1 MQNAF
6 LLQKGATTMENKL
19 KTTPN
24 QAVQTFITYGN
35 QNGDRQLKEERLQQL
50 EDVLATQ
57 GIYPGGKVHRVLEKL
72 IYDLTYNGI
81 IKVSREHLSKKL
93 EVGFNTISTAFKYME
108 QSKLF
113 ILSRNKSGKTN
124 SGCRVILD
132 VQHVNFESI
141 LSEVY
146 HLNSYEIAIVK
157 GEFKQPNKHQN
168 KHQDLAQN
176 AVTPTLNDPN
186 STLNY
191 NNQIKTIKDIK
202 TSTKQS
208 SNQRNNLYNRLKD
221 LYQARTG
228 SLEGFKAFVVVI
240 YGSLKKIKAEDKLGL
255 SHGHLETLMY
265 QSLDAA
271 ISVTDQY
278 VKTNRL
284 ALLSAIIRNKIN
296 DLTVS
301 NASTASEKEKTRKVE
316 VVPAWFATRHEQEEE
331 VTEEKKAYFAQERER
346 ILAKLRDI

>member
-1 MQNAF
+1 M
-6 LLQKGATTMENKL
+6 KNKL

-35 QNGDRQLKEERLQQL
+35 QKGNRQLKEERLQQL
-50 EDVLATQ
+50 EEVLATQ

-72 IYDLTYNGI
+72 IYDLTYNGV

-93 EVGFNTISTAFKYME
+93 EVGLNTISTAFKYMD

-113 ILSRNKSGKTN
+113 LLSRNKSGKTN

-141 LSEVY
+141 LREVY
-146 HLNSYEIAIVK
+146 HLTAYEIAIVK
-157 GEFKQPNKHQN
+157 EDFKYLNKHQN

-176 AVTPTLNDPN
+176 AVISTPNGSN
-186 STLNY
+186 SDLNY
-191 NNQIKTIKDIK
+191 NNQIKIIKDIK
-202 TSTKQS
+202 TSTKQAS
-208 SNQRNNLYNRLKD
+208 DQKNNLYNRLKN

-228 SLEGFKAFVVVI
+228 SLEGFKPFVGVI
-240 YGSLKKIKAEDKLGL
+240 YGSLKKIKAEDKLTL
-255 SHGHLETLMY
+255 SNVQLESILY

-271 ISVTDQY
+271 VSASDQY
-278 VKTNRL
+278 VKTNRI

-296 DLTVS
+296 DLTISVVP
-301 NASTASEKEKTRKVE
+301 EKEKTRKVE

-346 ILAKLRDI
+346 ILAKLRDL

>member
-1 MQNAF
+1 MKRFFASK
-6 LLQKGATTMENKL
+6 KGAIIMKNKL

-35 QNGDRQLKEERLQQL
+35 QKGNRPLKEERLQQL
-50 EDVLATQ
+50 EEVLAAQ

-72 IYDLTYNGI
+72 IYDLTYNGV

-93 EVGFNTISTAFKYME
+93 EVGLNTISTAFKYME

-141 LSEVY
+141 LREVY
-146 HLNSYEIAIVK
+146 HLTAYEIAIVK
-157 GEFKQPNKHQN
+157 EDFKYLNKHQN

-176 AVTPTLNDPN
+176 AVISTPNGSN

-191 NNQIKTIKDIK
+191 DNQNKTSKDIK

-208 SNQRNNLYNRLKD
+208 SEQKNNLYNRLKN
-221 LYQARTG
+221 LYKARTG
-228 SLEGFKAFVVVI
+228 SLEGFKPFVGVI
-240 YGSLKKIKAEDKLGL
+240 YGSLKKIKAEDKLTL
-255 SHGHLETLMY
+255 SYVQLETIMY

-271 ISVTDQY
+271 ISASDQY

-301 NASTASEKEKTRKVE
+301 NSSAAPEQDKTRKVE
-316 VVPAWFATRHEQEEE
+316 LVPTWFATRHEQEEE

-346 ILAKLRDI
+346 ILAMLGSI

>member
-1 MQNAF
+1 M
-6 LLQKGATTMENKL
+6 KNKL

-35 QNGDRQLKEERLQQL
+35 QKGDRQLKEERLQQL
-50 EDVLATQ
+50 EEVLATQ

-72 IYDLTYNGI
+72 IYDLTYNGV

-93 EVGFNTISTAFKYME
+93 EVGLNTISTAFKYMD

-141 LSEVY
+141 LREVY
-146 HLNSYEIAIVK
+146 HLTAYEIAIVK
-157 GEFKQPNKHQN
+157 EDFKYLNKHQN

-176 AVTPTLNDPN
+176 VVISKPN
-186 STLNY
+186 GSNLDLNY
-191 NNQIKTIKDIK
+191 NNQNKSLKDIK
-202 TSTKQS
+202 TSTKEVSEQS
-208 SNQRNNLYNRLKD
+208 NNLYNRLKN
-221 LYQARTG
+221 LYKARIG
-228 SLEGFKAFVVVI
+228 SLEGFKPFVGVI
-240 YGSLKKIKAEDKLGL
+240 YGSMKKIKAEDKLTL
-255 SHGHLETLMY
+255 SHVQLESILY

-271 ISVTDQY
+271 ISASDQY

-296 DLTVS
+296 DLTVLNS
-301 NASTASEKEKTRKVE
+301 SAVPEKEKTRKVE

-346 ILAKLRDI
+346 ILAKLRNL

>member
-1 MQNAF
+1 M
-6 LLQKGATTMENKL
+6 KNKL

-35 QNGDRQLKEERLQQL
+35 QKGDRQLKEERLQQL
-50 EDVLATQ
+50 EETLATQ

-81 IKVSREHLSKKL
+81 IKVSREHLGKKL
-93 EVGFNTISTAFKYME
+93 EVGLNTISTAFKYLE

-141 LSEVY
+141 LSGIY
-146 HLNSYEIAIVK
+146 RLTAYEIAILK
-157 GEFKQPNKHQN
+157 EDFKYLSKHQN

-176 AVTPTLNDPN
+176 AVISTPNDSN
-186 STLNY
+186 LTLNY
-191 NNQIKTIKDIK
+191 NNQNKTLKDIK
-202 TSTKQS
+202 TSTKPS
-208 SNQRNNLYNRLKD
+208 SDKKNNLYKRLKN

-228 SLEGFKAFVVVI
+228 SLEGFKPFVGVI
-240 YGSLKKIKAEDKLGL
+240 YGSLKKIKAEDKLTL
-255 SHGHLETLMY
+255 SHVQLETIMY
-265 QSLDAA
+265 QSLDSA
-271 ISVTDQY
+271 ISASDQY
-278 VKTNRL
+278 IKNNRL

-301 NASTASEKEKTRKVE
+301 NSTVAPEKNVARKVE
-316 VVPAWFATRHEQEEE
+316 PVPAWFATRHEPIEE
-331 VTEEKKAYFAQERER
+331 VTEEKMTFFAQERER
-346 ILAKLRDI
+346 ILDMLGSN

>member
-1 MQNAF
+1 M
-6 LLQKGATTMENKL
+6 KNKL

-35 QNGDRQLKEERLQQL
+35 QKGDRQLKEERLQQL
-50 EDVLATQ
+50 EEVLAAQ
-57 GIYPGGKVHRVLEKL
+57 GIYPGRKVHRVLEKL
-72 IYDLTYNGI
+72 IYDLTYNGV

-93 EVGFNTISTAFKYME
+93 EVGLNTISTAFKYMD

-141 LSEVY
+141 LREVY
-146 HLNSYEIAIVK
+146 HLTAYEIAIVK
-157 GEFKQPNKHQN
+157 EDFNYLNKYQN
-168 KHQDLAQN
+168 KHQDLTRN
-176 AVTPTLNDPN
+176 VVISTPNGSNLD
-186 STLNY
+186 LNY
-191 NNQIKTIKDIK
+191 NNQNKLLKDIK
-202 TSTKQS
+202 TSTKELSDQK
-208 SNQRNNLYNRLKD
+208 NNLYNRLKN

-228 SLEGFKAFVVVI
+228 SLEGFKPFVGAI
-240 YGSLKKIKAEDKLGL
+240 YGSLKKIKAEDKLTL
-255 SHGHLETLMY
+255 SHVQLESIMY

-271 ISVTDQY
+271 VSASDQY
-278 VKTNRL
+278 VKTNRV

-301 NASTASEKEKTRKVE
+301 NSSAVPEKDKTRKVE
-316 VVPAWFATRHEQEEE
+316 LVPAWFATRHEQEEE

-346 ILAKLRDI
+346 ILAKLRNL

>member
-1 MQNAF
+1 M
-6 LLQKGATTMENKL
+6 KNKL

-35 QNGDRQLKEERLQQL
+35 QKGDRQLKEERLQQL
-50 EDVLATQ
+50 EEVLATQ

-72 IYDLTYNGI
+72 IYDLTYNGV

-93 EVGFNTISTAFKYME
+93 EVGLNTISTAFKYMD

-113 ILSRNKSGKTN
+113 LLSRNKSGKTN

-141 LSEVY
+141 LREVY
-146 HLNSYEIAIVK
+146 HLTAYEIAIVK
-157 GEFKQPNKHQN
+157 EDFKYLNKHQN

-176 AVTPTLNDPN
+176 AVISTPNGSN
-186 STLNY
+186 SDLNY
-191 NNQIKTIKDIK
+191 NNQIKIIKDIK
-202 TSTKQS
+202 TSTKQAS
-208 SNQRNNLYNRLKD
+208 DQNNNLYNRLKN
-221 LYQARTG
+221 LYQARTS
-228 SLEGFKAFVVVI
+228 SLEGFKPFVGVI
-240 YGSLKKIKAEDKLGL
+240 YGSLKKIKAEDKLTL
-255 SHGHLETLMY
+255 SNVQLESIMY

-271 ISVTDQY
+271 VSASDQY
-278 VKTNRL
+278 VKTNRI

-296 DLTVS
+296 DLTISVVP
-301 NASTASEKEKTRKVE
+301 EKEKTRKVE
-316 VVPAWFATRHEQEEE
+316 VVPAWFATRHEQEE

-346 ILAKLRDI
+346 ILAKLRDL

>member
-1 MQNAF
+1 
-6 LLQKGATTMENKL
+6 MENKL

-35 QNGDRQLKEERLQQL
+35 QKGDRQLKEERLQQL

-81 IKVSREHLSKKL
+81 IKVSREHLSNKL
-93 EVGFNTISTAFKYME
+93 EVGFNTISTAFKLME

-113 ILSRNKSGKTN
+113 ILSRNRSGKTN
-124 SGCRVILD
+124 SGCRVIVD
-132 VQHVNFESI
+132 VQHGNFESI

-146 HLNSYEIAIVK
+146 HLNAYEIAIVK
-157 GEFKQPNKHQN
+157 DEFKQPNKHQN

-176 AVTPTLNDPN
+176 AVISTLNGSN

-191 NNQIKTIKDIK
+191 NNQNKSIKDIK

-208 SNQRNNLYNRLKD
+208 SNHKNNLYNRLKN

-228 SLEGFKAFVVVI
+228 SLEGFKAFVGVI

-255 SHGHLETLMY
+255 SNGHLETIMY

-271 ISVTDQY
+271 ISASDQY

-346 ILAKLRDI
+346 ILAKLRDL

>member
-1 MQNAF
+1 M
-6 LLQKGATTMENKL
+6 KNKL

-35 QNGDRQLKEERLQQL
+35 QKGDRQLKEDRLQQL
-50 EDVLATQ
+50 EETLASQ

-72 IYDLTYNGI
+72 IYDLTYNGV

-93 EVGFNTISTAFKYME
+93 EVGFNTISTAFKLME

-124 SGCRVILD
+124 SGCRVIVD

-141 LSEVY
+141 LSEVF
-146 HLNSYEIAIVK
+146 HLNAYEIAIVK
-157 GEFKQPNKHQN
+157 DEFKQPNKHQN

-176 AVTPTLNDPN
+176 TVISTLNGSN

-208 SNQRNNLYNRLKD
+208 SDQKNNLYNRLKN

-228 SLEGFKAFVVVI
+228 SLEGFKA
-240 YGSLKKIKAEDKLGL
+240 L
-255 SHGHLETLMY
+255 SMG
-265 QSLDAA
+265 
-271 ISVTDQY
+271 
-278 VKTNRL
+278 
-284 ALLSAIIRNKIN
+284 
-296 DLTVS
+296 
-301 NASTASEKEKTRKVE
+301 
-316 VVPAWFATRHEQEEE
+316 P
-331 VTEEKKAYFAQERER
+331 
-346 ILAKLRDI
+346 

>member
-1 MQNAF
+1 M
-6 LLQKGATTMENKL
+6 KNKL

-35 QNGDRQLKEERLQQL
+35 QKGNRQLKEERLQQL
-50 EDVLATQ
+50 EEVLATQ
-57 GIYPGGKVHRVLEKL
+57 GTYPGAKVHRVLEKL

-93 EVGFNTISTAFKYME
+93 EVGLNTISTAFKYME

-124 SGCRVILD
+124 SGCRVIID

-141 LSEVY
+141 LSGIY
-146 HLNSYEIAIVK
+146 RLTAYEIAILK
-157 GEFKQPNKHQN
+157 EDFKYLSKHQN
-168 KHQDLAQN
+168 KHQDLARN
-176 AVTPTLNDPN
+176 AVIPTLNSSN

-191 NNQIKTIKDIK
+191 NNQINILKDIK

-208 SNQRNNLYNRLKD
+208 SDQKNTFYNRLKN

-228 SLEGFKAFVVVI
+228 SLEGFKPFVGVI
-240 YGSLKKIKAEDKLGL
+240 YGSLKKIKAEDKLTL
-255 SHGHLETLMY
+255 SHVQLETILY

-271 ISVTDQY
+271 ISASDQY
-278 VKTNRL
+278 VKTNRV

-296 DLTVS
+296 DFVANS
-301 NASTASEKEKTRKVE
+301 SAAPEKDKTRKVE
-316 VVPAWFATRHEQEEE
+316 LVPAWFATRHEQEEE

-346 ILAKLRDI
+346 ILAMLN

>member
-1 MQNAF
+1 M
-6 LLQKGATTMENKL
+6 KNKL

-35 QNGDRQLKEERLQQL
+35 RNGDRQLKEERLQQL
-50 EDVLATQ
+50 EEVLATQ

-81 IKVSREHLSKKL
+81 IKVSREHLSNKL
-93 EVGFNTISTAFKYME
+93 EVGLNTISTAFKYME

-141 LSEVY
+141 LSGIY
-146 HLNSYEIAIVK
+146 RLTAYEIAILK
-157 GEFKQPNKHQN
+157 EDFKHLSKHQN
-168 KHQDLAQN
+168 KHQDLAEN
-176 AVTPTLNDPN
+176 VGVSTLNGSN
-186 STLNY
+186 STFNY
-191 NNQIKTIKDIK
+191 NNQIKTSKDIK
-202 TSTKQS
+202 TSTKQAS
-208 SNQRNNLYNRLKD
+208 DKKNNLYNRLKD

-228 SLEGFKAFVVVI
+228 SLEGFKAFAGVI
-240 YGSLKKIKAEDKLGL
+240 YGSMKKNKAEDKLGL
-255 SHGHLETLMY
+255 SKGQLETIMY

-271 ISVTDQY
+271 ISASDQY

-301 NASTASEKEKTRKVE
+301 NSSAASEKEKTRKVE

-331 VTEEKKAYFAQERER
+331 LTEEKKAYFAQERER
-346 ILAKLRDI
+346 ILAKLRDL

>member
-1 MQNAF
+1 M
-6 LLQKGATTMENKL
+6 KNKL

-35 QNGDRQLKEERLQQL
+35 QKGDRQLKEERLQQL
-50 EDVLATQ
+50 EETLATQ

-81 IKVSREHLSKKL
+81 IKVSREHLGKKL
-93 EVGFNTISTAFKYME
+93 EVGLNTISTAFKYLE

-141 LSEVY
+141 LSGIY
-146 HLNSYEIAIVK
+146 RLTAYEIAILK
-157 GEFKQPNKHQN
+157 EDFKYLSKHQN

-176 AVTPTLNDPN
+176 AVISTPNDSN
-186 STLNY
+186 LTLNY
-191 NNQIKTIKDIK
+191 NNQNKTLKDIK
-202 TSTKQS
+202 TSTKPS
-208 SNQRNNLYNRLKD
+208 SDKKNNLYKRLKN

-228 SLEGFKAFVVVI
+228 SLEGFKPFVGVI
-240 YGSLKKIKAEDKLGL
+240 YGSLKKIKAEDKLTL
-255 SHGHLETLMY
+255 SHVQLETIMY
-265 QSLDAA
+265 QSLDSA
-271 ISVTDQY
+271 ISASDQY
-278 VKTNRL
+278 IKNNRL

-301 NASTASEKEKTRKVE
+301 NSTVAPEKNVARKVE
-316 VVPAWFATRHEQEEE
+316 PVPAWFATRHEPVEE
-331 VTEEKKAYFAQERER
+331 VTEEKMTFFAQERER
-346 ILAKLRDI
+346 ILDMLGSN

>member
-1 MQNAF
+1 M
-6 LLQKGATTMENKL
+6 KNKL

-35 QNGDRQLKEERLQQL
+35 QKGDRQLKEERLQQL
-50 EDVLATQ
+50 EEVLATQ

-72 IYDLTYNGI
+72 IYDLTYNGV

-93 EVGFNTISTAFKYME
+93 EVGLNTISTAFKYMD

-113 ILSRNKSGKTN
+113 LLSRNKSGKTN

-141 LSEVY
+141 LREVY
-146 HLNSYEIAIVK
+146 HLTAYEIAIVK
-157 GEFKQPNKHQN
+157 EDFKYLNKHQN

-176 AVTPTLNDPN
+176 AVIPTPN
-186 STLNY
+186 SSNLDLNY
-191 NNQIKTIKDIK
+191 NNQIKILKDIK
-202 TSTKQS
+202 TSTKQVS
-208 SNQRNNLYNRLKD
+208 EQKNNLYNRLKN

-228 SLEGFKAFVVVI
+228 SLEGFKPFVGVI
-240 YGSLKKIKAEDKLGL
+240 YGSLKKIKAEDKLTL
-255 SHGHLETLMY
+255 SHVQLESIMY

-271 ISVTDQY
+271 VSASDQY
-278 VKTNRL
+278 VKTNRV

-301 NASTASEKEKTRKVE
+301 NSSAVPEKDKTRKVE
-316 VVPAWFATRHEQEEE
+316 LVPAWFATRHEQEEE

-346 ILAKLRDI
+346 ILAKLRDL

>member
-1 MQNAF
+1 M
-6 LLQKGATTMENKL
+6 KNKL

-35 QNGDRQLKEERLQQL
+35 QKGDRQLKEERLQQL
-50 EDVLATQ
+50 EAALAAQ

-93 EVGFNTISTAFKYME
+93 EVGLNTISTAFKYME

-124 SGCRVILD
+124 SGCRVIID

-141 LSEVY
+141 LSGIY
-146 HLNSYEIAIVK
+146 RLTAYEIAILK
-157 GEFKQPNKHQN
+157 EDFKHLSKHQN
-168 KHQDLAQN
+168 KHQDLDQN
-176 AVTPTLNDPN
+176 TVIPKLNGSN

-191 NNQIKTIKDIK
+191 NNQIKTLKDIK
-202 TSTKQS
+202 TSTKQVFDTK
-208 SNQRNNLYNRLKD
+208 NNLYNRLKY

-228 SLEGFKAFVVVI
+228 SLEGFKPFIGVI

-255 SHGHLETLMY
+255 SHSHLETILY

-271 ISVTDQY
+271 ISASNQY
-278 VKTNRL
+278 IKTNRL
-284 ALLSAIIRNKIN
+284 ALLNAIIRNKIN

-301 NASTASEKEKTRKVE
+301 VAPEKEKSRKVE
-316 VVPAWFATRHEQEEE
+316 VVPTWFATRHEQEEE
-331 VTEEKKAYFAQERER
+331 LTEEKKAYFAQEREQ
-346 ILAKLRDI
+346 ILAKLRDL

>member
-1 MQNAF
+1 M
-6 LLQKGATTMENKL
+6 KNKL

-35 QNGDRQLKEERLQQL
+35 QKGDRPLKEERLQQL
-50 EDVLATQ
+50 EEVLATQ

-81 IKVSREHLSKKL
+81 IKVSREHLSNKL
-93 EVGFNTISTAFKYME
+93 EVGLNTISRAFKYME

-141 LSEVY
+141 LREVY
-146 HLNSYEIAIVK
+146 HLTAYEIAIVK
-157 GEFKQPNKHQN
+157 EDFKYLNKHQS

-176 AVTPTLNDPN
+176 AVISTPNGSN

-191 NNQIKTIKDIK
+191 NNQNKTLKDIK

-208 SNQRNNLYNRLKD
+208 SEQKNNLYNRLKN
-221 LYQARTG
+221 LYKARTG
-228 SLEGFKAFVVVI
+228 SLEGFKSFVGVI
-240 YGSLKKIKAEDKLGL
+240 YGSLKKIKAEDKLTL
-255 SHGHLETLMY
+255 SHVQLETIMY

-271 ISVTDQY
+271 VSASDQY

-301 NASTASEKEKTRKVE
+301 NSSAVPEQDKARKVE
-316 VVPAWFATRHEQEEE
+316 LVPTWFATRHEQEEE

-346 ILAKLRDI
+346 ILAMLGSI

>member
-1 MQNAF
+1 M
-6 LLQKGATTMENKL
+6 KNKL

-24 QAVQTFITYGN
+24 QAVQIFITYGN
-35 QNGDRQLKEERLQQL
+35 QKGNRQLKEERLQQL
-50 EDVLATQ
+50 EEVLATQ
-57 GIYPGGKVHRVLEKL
+57 GVYPGGKVHRVLEKL

-93 EVGFNTISTAFKYME
+93 EVGLNTISTAFKFME

-141 LSEVY
+141 LSNIY
-146 HLNSYEIAIVK
+146 RLTAYEIAILK
-157 GEFKQPNKHQN
+157 EDFKHLSKHQN
-168 KHQDLAQN
+168 KHQNLAQN
-176 AVTPTLNDPN
+176 AVISTSNDSN

-208 SNQRNNLYNRLKD
+208 SDKKNNLYNRLKD

-228 SLEGFKAFVVVI
+228 SLEGFKPFVGVI

-255 SHGHLETLMY
+255 SHGHLETILY

-271 ISVTDQY
+271 ISANDQY
-278 VKTNRL
+278 IKTNRL

-296 DLTVS
+296 DVRVS
-301 NASTASEKEKTRKVE
+301 NSSATPEVARNVE
-316 VVPAWFATRHEQEEE
+316 QVPAWFATRHEPEEE
-331 VTEEKKAYFAQERER
+331 LTEEKKAHFAQERER
-346 ILAKLRDI
+346 ILAILGSV

>member
-1 MQNAF
+1 M
-6 LLQKGATTMENKL
+6 KNKL

-35 QNGDRQLKEERLQQL
+35 QKGDRQLKEDRLQQL
-50 EDVLATQ
+50 EETLAAQ

-81 IKVSREHLSKKL
+81 IKVSREHLSNKL

-113 ILSRNKSGKTN
+113 ILSRNRSGKTN

-157 GEFKQPNKHQN
+157 DEFKQPNKHQ
-168 KHQDLAQN
+168 DLAQN
-176 AVTPTLNDPN
+176 TVRPTLNGSN

-208 SNQRNNLYNRLKD
+208 SDQKNNLYNRLKN
-221 LYQARTG
+221 LYKARTG
-228 SLEGFKAFVVVI
+228 SLEGFKAFVGVI

-255 SHGHLETLMY
+255 SHGHLETIMY

-271 ISVTDQY
+271 ISVSDQY

-301 NASTASEKEKTRKVE
+301 NASTGSGKEKTRKVE
-316 VVPAWFATRHEQEEE
+316 VVPAWFATRHEQEE

-346 ILAKLRDI
+346 ILAELRDL

>member
-1 MQNAF
+1 M
-6 LLQKGATTMENKL
+6 KNKL

-35 QNGDRQLKEERLQQL
+35 QKGDRPLKEERLQQL
-50 EDVLATQ
+50 EEVLAAQ

-72 IYDLTYNGI
+72 IYDLTYNGV

-93 EVGFNTISTAFKYME
+93 EVGLNTISTAFKYME

-141 LSEVY
+141 LREVY
-146 HLNSYEIAIVK
+146 HLTAYEIAIVK
-157 GEFKQPNKHQN
+157 EDFKYLNKHQN

-176 AVTPTLNDPN
+176 AVISTSNGSN

-191 NNQIKTIKDIK
+191 DNQNKTLKDIK
-202 TSTKQS
+202 TSTKYS
-208 SNQRNNLYNRLKD
+208 SEQKNNLYNRLKN
-221 LYQARTG
+221 LYKARTG
-228 SLEGFKAFVVVI
+228 SLEGFKSFVGVI
-240 YGSLKKIKAEDKLGL
+240 YGSLKKIKTEDKLTL
-255 SHGHLETLMY
+255 SHVQLETIMY

-271 ISVTDQY
+271 ISASDQY

-301 NASTASEKEKTRKVE
+301 NSSAVPEQDKTRKVE
-316 VVPAWFATRHEQEEE
+316 LVPTWFATRHEQEEV

-346 ILAKLRDI
+346 ILAILGSI

>member
-1 MQNAF
+1 
-6 LLQKGATTMENKL
+6 MENKL

-81 IKVSREHLSKKL
+81 IKVSREHLRKKL
-93 EVGFNTISTAFKYME
+93 EVGFNTISTAFKLME

-113 ILSRNKSGKTN
+113 ILSRNRSGKTN

-146 HLNSYEIAIVK
+146 HLNAYEIAIVK
-157 GEFKQPNKHQN
+157 DEFKQPNKHQN
-168 KHQDLAQN
+168 KHQELARN
-176 AVTPTLNDPN
+176 AVITTLNGSN

-202 TSTKQS
+202 TSTKQA
-208 SNQRNNLYNRLKD
+208 SNQKNNLYNRLKN

-228 SLEGFKAFVVVI
+228 SLEGFKAFVGVI
-240 YGSLKKIKAEDKLGL
+240 YGSLKKIKAEGKLRV
-255 SHGHLETLMY
+255 SHGQLETILY

-271 ISVTDQY
+271 ISASDQY

-301 NASTASEKEKTRKVE
+301 NASTGSEKEKKRKVE

-331 VTEEKKAYFAQERER
+331 VSEEKKAYFAQERER
-346 ILAKLRDI
+346 ILAKLRDL

>member
-1 MQNAF
+1 M
-6 LLQKGATTMENKL
+6 
-19 KTTPN
+19 
-24 QAVQTFITYGN
+24 
-35 QNGDRQLKEERLQQL
+35 
-50 EDVLATQ
+50 
-57 GIYPGGKVHRVLEKL
+57 
-72 IYDLTYNGI
+72 
-81 IKVSREHLSKKL
+81 
-93 EVGFNTISTAFKYME
+93 
-108 QSKLF
+108 
-113 ILSRNKSGKTN
+113 
-124 SGCRVILD
+124 
-132 VQHVNFESI
+132 
-141 LSEVY
+141 
-146 HLNSYEIAIVK
+146 
-157 GEFKQPNKHQN
+157 
-168 KHQDLAQN
+168 AQN

-228 SLEGFKAFVVVI
+228 SLEGFKAFVGVI

-255 SHGHLETLMY
+255 SNGHLETIMY

-271 ISVTDQY
+271 ISASDQY

-301 NASTASEKEKTRKVE
+301 NSSAAPEKEKSRKVE
-316 VVPAWFATRHEQEEE
+316 LVPAWFATRHEQEEE
-331 VTEEKKAYFAQERER
+331 VTEEKKVYFAQERER
-346 ILAKLRDI
+346 ILAKLRDL

>member
-1 MQNAF
+1 M
-6 LLQKGATTMENKL
+6 KNKL

-35 QNGDRQLKEERLQQL
+35 QKGDRQLKEERLQQL
-50 EDVLATQ
+50 EENLAAQ
-57 GIYPGGKVHRVLEKL
+57 GIYPGAKVHRVLEKL

-93 EVGFNTISTAFKYME
+93 EVGLNTISTAFKYME

-141 LSEVY
+141 LSSIY
-146 HLNSYEIAIVK
+146 RLTAYEIAILK
-157 GEFKQPNKHQN
+157 EDFKHLSKHLNKHQG
-168 KHQDLAQN
+168 LAQN
-176 AVTPTLNDPN
+176 TVISTSNGSNPN
-186 STLNY
+186 LNY
-191 NNQIKTIKDIK
+191 NNQIKTLKNIK
-202 TSTKQS
+202 TSTKQAS
-208 SNQRNNLYNRLKD
+208 DKKNLYNRLKN

-228 SLEGFKAFVVVI
+228 SLEGFKTFVGVI
-240 YGSLKKIKAEDKLGL
+240 YGSLKKIKAEEKLTL
-255 SHGHLETLMY
+255 SHVQLETIMY

-271 ISVTDQY
+271 ISASDQY
-278 VKTNRL
+278 VKTNRV

-301 NASTASEKEKTRKVE
+301 NSSAAPE
-316 VVPAWFATRHEQEEE
+316 VARNIEQVPEWFTTRHESVEELTEEE
-331 VTEEKKAYFAQERER
+331 KAFFAQERER
-346 ILAKLRDI
+346 ILAELGSIHQKRNG

>member
-1 MQNAF
+1 M
-6 LLQKGATTMENKL
+6 KNKL

-35 QNGDRQLKEERLQQL
+35 QKGDRQLKEERLQQL
-50 EDVLATQ
+50 EENLAAQ
-57 GIYPGGKVHRVLEKL
+57 GIYPGAKVHRVLEKL

-93 EVGFNTISTAFKYME
+93 EVGLNTISTAFKYME
-108 QSKLF
+108 QSELF

-141 LSEVY
+141 LSSIY
-146 HLNSYEIAIVK
+146 RLTAYEIAILK
-157 GEFKQPNKHQN
+157 EDFKHLSKHLNKHQG
-168 KHQDLAQN
+168 LAQN
-176 AVTPTLNDPN
+176 TAISTSNGSNPN
-186 STLNY
+186 LNY
-191 NNQIKTIKDIK
+191 NNQIKTLKNIK
-202 TSTKQS
+202 TSTKQAS
-208 SNQRNNLYNRLKD
+208 DKKNLYNRLKN

-228 SLEGFKAFVVVI
+228 SLEGFKTFLGVI
-240 YGSLKKIKAEDKLGL
+240 YGSLKKIKAEDKLTL
-255 SHGHLETLMY
+255 SHVQLETIMY

-271 ISVTDQY
+271 ISASDQY
-278 VKTNRL
+278 VKTNRV

-301 NASTASEKEKTRKVE
+301 NSSAAPE
-316 VVPAWFATRHEQEEE
+316 VARNIEQVPEWFTTRHESVEELTEEE
-331 VTEEKKAYFAQERER
+331 KAFFAQERER
-346 ILAKLRDI
+346 ILAELGSIHQKRNG

>member
-1 MQNAF
+1 M
-6 LLQKGATTMENKL
+6 KNKL

-35 QNGDRQLKEERLQQL
+35 QKGDRQLKEERLQQL
-50 EDVLATQ
+50 EEVLATQ
-57 GIYPGGKVHRVLEKL
+57 GTYPGAKVHRVLEKL

-93 EVGFNTISTAFKYME
+93 EVGLNTISTAFKYME

-132 VQHVNFESI
+132 VQHDNFESI
-141 LSEVY
+141 LSGIY
-146 HLNSYEIAIVK
+146 RLTTYEIAILK
-157 GEFKQPNKHQN
+157 EDFKYLSKHQN
-168 KHQDLAQN
+168 KHQNLAQN
-176 AVTPTLNDPN
+176 AVIPTPNSSN

-191 NNQIKTIKDIK
+191 NNQINILKDIK

-208 SNQRNNLYNRLKD
+208 SDKKNTFYNRLKN

-228 SLEGFKAFVVVI
+228 SLEGFKPFVGVI
-240 YGSLKKIKAEDKLGL
+240 YGSLKKIKAEDKLTL
-255 SHGHLETLMY
+255 SHAQLETIMY

-271 ISVTDQY
+271 ISASDQY
-278 VKTNRL
+278 IKINRL

-296 DLTVS
+296 DITVS
-301 NASTASEKEKTRKVE
+301 NSSVTPEVARNVE
-316 VVPAWFATRHEQEEE
+316 QVPEWFATRHESVEELTEEE
-331 VTEEKKAYFAQERER
+331 KAFFAQERER
-346 ILAKLRDI
+346 ILAELGSIHQKRNG

>member
-1 MQNAF
+1 M
-6 LLQKGATTMENKL
+6 KNKL

-35 QNGDRQLKEERLQQL
+35 QKGDRQLKEERLQQL
-50 EDVLATQ
+50 EEVLATQ
-57 GIYPGGKVHRVLEKL
+57 GIYPGRKVHRVLEKL

-81 IKVSREHLSKKL
+81 IKVSREHLSNKL
-93 EVGFNTISTAFKYME
+93 EVGLNTISTAFKYLE

-146 HLNSYEIAIVK
+146 QLKAYEIAIVK
-157 GEFKQPNKHQN
+157 DEFKQPNKHQN
-168 KHQDLAQN
+168 KHQDLASN
-176 AVTPTLNDPN
+176 AVIPTLNDSN

-208 SNQRNNLYNRLKD
+208 SDQKNNLYNRLKD

-228 SLEGFKAFVVVI
+228 SLEGFKTFVGVI

-255 SHGHLETLMY
+255 SHGHLETILY
-265 QSLDAA
+265 QSFDAA
-271 ISVTDQY
+271 ISASDQY

-284 ALLSAIIRNKIN
+284 ALLSAIIRNKIK

-301 NASTASEKEKTRKVE
+301 NASAALEKEKTRKIE
-316 VVPAWFATRHEQEEE
+316 VVPAWFATRHEQEEV

-346 ILAKLRDI
+346 ILAKLRDL

>member
-1 MQNAF
+1 MI
-6 LLQKGATTMENKL
+6 TKL

-24 QAVQTFITYGN
+24 QAVQTLITYGN
-35 QNGDRQLKEERLQQL
+35 QKGNRQLKEERLQQL
-50 EDVLATQ
+50 EEILAIQ

-146 HLNSYEIAIVK
+146 HLNAYEIAIIK
-157 GEFKQPNKHQN
+157 DEFKQPNKHQN
-168 KHQDLAQN
+168 KHQNLAQN
-176 AVTPTLNDPN
+176 ADISTLDGSN

-208 SNQRNNLYNRLKD
+208 SYLKNTLYNRLKN

-228 SLEGFKAFVVVI
+228 SLEGFKAFVGVI
-240 YGSLKKIKAEDKLGL
+240 YGSLKKIKAEDKLGV
-255 SHGHLETLMY
+255 SHSQLETILY

-271 ISVTDQY
+271 ISASDQY

-284 ALLSAIIRNKIN
+284 ALLSAIIRNKIK

-301 NASTASEKEKTRKVE
+301 VVPEKEKTRKVE

-331 VTEEKKAYFAQERER
+331 VTEEKEAYFAQERER
-346 ILAKLRDI
+346 ILAKLRDL

>member
-1 MQNAF
+1 M
-6 LLQKGATTMENKL
+6 KNKL

-35 QNGDRQLKEERLQQL
+35 QKGDRQLKEDRLQQL
-50 EDVLATQ
+50 EETLAAQ
-57 GIYPGGKVHRVLEKL
+57 GIYPGEKVHRVLEKL

-124 SGCRVILD
+124 SGCRVIVD

-141 LSEVY
+141 LSEVF
-146 HLNSYEIAIVK
+146 HLNAYEIAIVK
-157 GEFKQPNKHQN
+157 DEFKQPNKHQN

-176 AVTPTLNDPN
+176 AVISTLNGSN
-186 STLNY
+186 STINY
-191 NNQIKTIKDIK
+191 NNQIKIIKDIK
-202 TSTKQS
+202 TSTKQAS
-208 SNQRNNLYNRLKD
+208 DQKNNLYNRLKD

-228 SLEGFKAFVVVI
+228 SLEGFKPFVGVI

-255 SHGHLETLMY
+255 SHGHLETIMY

-271 ISVTDQY
+271 ISASDQY

-301 NASTASEKEKTRKVE
+301 NSSAAPEKEKSRKVE
-316 VVPAWFATRHEQEEE
+316 VIPAWFATRHEQVEEE